1 MKYIKIEPEVIVG
14 LGEDTK
20 INKSN
25 YPPIVNYLHINLEDW
40 LGDDLMENFPVFII
54 TEYLKSSLE
63 TTRFSGYTIKD
74 LKLTFDEYITYIH
87 PEDKTRVENWI
98 ENYLHGK
105 ESQDTISYKLL
116 INGKIVDMRLKIYN
130 REVYTNRILLEGYI
144 QNITDITLITLAY
157 LESFP

>member
-74 LKLTFDEYITYIH
+74 LKLTFDEYF
-87 PEDKTRVENWI
+87 ES
-98 ENYLHGK
+98 NYQLEK
-105 ESQDTISYKLL
+105 KSSNFLL
-116 INGKIVDMRLKIYN
+116 D
-130 REVYTNRILLEGYI
+130 GY
-144 QNITDITLITLAY
+144 
-157 LESFP
+157 

>member
-74 LKLTFDEYITYIH
+74 LKLTFDEYF
-87 PEDKTRVENWI
+87 ES
-98 ENYLHGK
+98 NYQLEK
-105 ESQDTISYKLL
+105 KVPTFYWMV
-116 INGKIVDMRLKIYN
+116 INGAKGEDDFFIDQSQTLNISVEAFSFMKKFNLKNAVFEGDSVSNEVDKIFEMFEK
-130 REVYTNRILLEGYI
+130 REKK
-144 QNITDITLITLAY
+144 
-157 LESFP
+157 S